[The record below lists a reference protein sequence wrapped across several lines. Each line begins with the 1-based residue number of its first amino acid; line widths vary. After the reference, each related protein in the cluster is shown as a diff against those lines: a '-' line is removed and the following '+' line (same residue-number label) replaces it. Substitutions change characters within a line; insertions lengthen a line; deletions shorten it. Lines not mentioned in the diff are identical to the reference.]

1 MNTKFVP
8 AMSSPADAAMVLF
21 MGLVGLLL
29 TAEPTSGLTVTWGAD
44 TPDSV
49 ELPQCEDLT
58 FEYSGT
64 NSIMQFQT
72 KDKFERCDFN
82 RSLIMLS
89 TKNNGVYTITGSS
102 MGHKRGKEYFGSDF
116 LDLCDRQNMK
126 MQVEIIPSFT
136 AHMDTTCMPVEGRSP
151 ISRVDAGSISR
162 CEKVCVKKDECLG
175 ELMHGRR
182 MDGKENAYCVSYVP
196 RTSSFNLLILMCTF
210 VSSSSI
216 TIFCT

>member
-8 AMSSPADAAMVLF
+8 AMSSPADAARLPLF

-82 RSLIMLS
+82 RSLTMLS

-151 ISRVDAGSISR
+151 ISRVDVGSISR
-162 CEKVCVKKDECLG
+162 CEKACVKKDECLG

-182 MDGKENAYCVSYVP
+182 MDGKENAYCVS
-196 RTSSFNLLILMCTF
+196 
-210 VSSSSI
+210 
-216 TIFCT
+216 

>member
-8 AMSSPADAAMVLF
+8 AMSSPADAARLPLF

-64 NSIMQFQT
+64 NSIKQFQT

-82 RSLIMLS
+82 RSLTMLS

-151 ISRVDAGSISR
+151 ISRVDVGSISR
-162 CEKVCVKKDECLG
+162 CEKACVKKDECLG

-182 MDGKENAYCVSYVP
+182 MDGKENAYCVS
-196 RTSSFNLLILMCTF
+196 
-210 VSSSSI
+210 
-216 TIFCT
+216 

>member
-8 AMSSPADAAMVLF
+8 TMSSPADAARLLF

-29 TAEPTSGLTVTWGAD
+29 TAEPTSGLTVPWGAD

-82 RSLIMLS
+82 RSLTMLS

-136 AHMDTTCMPVEGRSP
+136 AHMDTTCMPVEGRRP
-151 ISRVDAGSISR
+151 ISRVDVGSISR
-162 CEKVCVKKDECLG
+162 CEKACVKKDECLG
-175 ELMHGRR
+175 ELMHGCR
-182 MDGKENAYCVSYVP
+182 MDGKENAYCVS
-196 RTSSFNLLILMCTF
+196 
-210 VSSSSI
+210 
-216 TIFCT
+216 